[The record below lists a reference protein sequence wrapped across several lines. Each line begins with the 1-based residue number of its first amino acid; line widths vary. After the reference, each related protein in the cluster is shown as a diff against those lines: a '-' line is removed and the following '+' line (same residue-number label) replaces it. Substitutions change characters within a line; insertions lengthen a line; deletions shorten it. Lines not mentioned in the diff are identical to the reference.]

1 MRTIGAVI
9 LASSLIVSGAFA
21 ATDANAPLA
30 PGKPAGV
37 KQAQAMDNT
46 LLLVLGLGVVA
57 GGIALVASG
66 NGHSTPSTDYHN
78 YDRAVKFPAINRSSK
93 SGRAALSFCLSRWPQ
108 SFDLNLFPLLGP
120 DSVECSAK

>member
-9 LASSLIVSGAFA
+9 VASSLIVSSAFA
-21 ATDANAPLA
+21 ATDSTAPLA

-37 KQAQAMDNT
+37 KQAQVEGNT

-66 NGHSTPSTDYHN
+66 NGNGSVTTTTAGTTP
-78 YDRAVKFPAINRSSK
+78 
-93 SGRAALSFCLSRWPQ
+93 
-108 SFDLNLFPLLGP
+108 
-120 DSVECSAK
+120 